1 MEAIILAGG
10 FGKRLRSVIN
20 NCPKPMAPIN
30 GIPFLEILL
39 RNLSKKGF
47 KKIILSLYYQSNV
60 ITNYFNS
67 KYLGMEIIYAIEEK
81 PLGTGGAILNSLE
94 FVDSDHFYVFNG
106 DSFVDLNFEDTEEL
120 WEKYKSN
127 IVVLTEVA
135 DKSRYGNVI
144 LKGKN
149 ISEFKEKSGS
159 GRGLINSGIYILN
172 KNLFDKKN
180 IPKAFSFE
188 NDFLN
193 YEVKDNTIF
202 YYINNGIFIDIGIP
216 SDYEKAQILLKK
228 YGKH

>member
-60 ITNYFNS
+60 ISNYFNS
-67 KYLGMEIIYAIEEK
+67 KYLGMEITYAIEEK

-94 FVDSDHFYVFNG
+94 FVDTDHFYVFNG

-193 YEVKDNTIF
+193 YDVKNNKTF

-216 SDYEKAQILLKK
+216 SDYKKAQILLKK
-228 YGKH
+228 YG